1 MENGNLKVTK
11 PWRYIAIEIVKN
23 GTFIAW
29 LASFGNVLKAYN
41 HNLDTS
47 PEFYKTIITTR
58 TYQERLDTIQNV
70 RNAGITVCSGGIIGM
85 GEQHKDRAEL
95 LRTFAT
101 MRMHPNSVPINLLVP
116 IEGTPLAHMKGQTDS
131 FEFIRVIATA
141 RIVMPQTYVRL
152 SAGRMSLSDEAQAL
166 CFMAGANSIF
176 YGDKLLTTDNPESD
190 HDVQLFA
197 KLGIQMQQNK
207 KAEMAATKMAEQV
220 TELTA

>member
-1 MENGNLKVTK
+1 
-11 PWRYIAIEIVKN
+11 
-23 GTFIAW
+23 
-29 LASFGNVLKAYN
+29 
-41 HNLDTS
+41 
-47 PEFYKTIITTR
+47 
-58 TYQERLDTIQNV
+58 
-70 RNAGITVCSGGIIGM
+70 
-85 GEQHKDRAEL
+85 
-95 LRTFAT
+95 
-101 MRMHPNSVPINLLVP
+101 
-116 IEGTPLAHMKGQTDS
+116 MKGQTDS

-207 KAEMAATKMAEQV
+207 KAEMATTKMAEQV